1 MEAYI
6 KESIYVLDYQD
17 NVVDAIY
24 VSDDHRT
31 PGYAYS
37 INVEEANTGY
47 SNLTFTM
54 PNYINDEDGNAIL
67 NPKMKLL
74 TPLVKL
80 RYRREVYYTGIGDKA
95 EINVNEPI
103 NLGEYGIFQQTTY
116 PRPGEPDGLIEDY
129 VMDYIVQP
137 TQKNRNNLEI
147 STQFTAI
154 DYPRFNLSKKH
165 FGLTFADES
174 VTRSDWS
181 IYDKTPMSIPG
192 TLQYIKWD
200 ASKYGR
206 FSTVDVWDPAN
217 ASGYPLNEDQL
228 NDLLED
234 TGVWS
239 YGVAATAFY
248 WPIVS
253 TARYDGILYTENDYL
268 VLHIYPKMLAENIT
282 NPDIVETT
290 LDRYTYSWNQLIQN
304 KWFLT
309 PNNACNYL
317 LHILDT
323 TNWTIK
329 SSYDRYDGTY
339 FTATQYQDENARVAG
354 IRALIASAPHTAE
367 HYVIVKEFK
376 NADGQYRG
384 TVNSV
389 SNLPSSANKDDRYF
403 VLTFE
408 NGKIVNTVMYVWD
421 GSKWYQDLDDKDYC
435 RTSFWTWDTTTNRFE
450 EATDRAWTSSIDKK
464 TGVLYDVDPVE
475 TEIATPDGAV
485 EHYEITEYRASLSL
499 NDSNCYNAITAL
511 CKEFQLYPIFDC
523 INRTVSLKQFAG
535 KNYGLTYRL
544 GSNITSTGVK
554 ADGEKVITKLRCYGG
569 IRPDGSEQINLGI
582 AERRYRQLFTGS
594 FDTPRDLP
602 TESVGGYWALVTN
615 GESPVYKYNGDGAN
629 PRWSPVQPNEKGE
642 YWVTVGT
649 ESYNVDLETGLTL
662 PWNPNDPAYIQD
674 RSPYGTEYVY
684 NFKWMYDNGWMT
696 KQQILDFYD
705 LNKQI
710 NDKNKDFLADYAE
723 NFTTANDAYVQ
734 ATVTYDANN
743 EEFQACLNSMANTYY
758 IQPSDPSKGRFT
770 AFPYAPKGTV
780 LRSDGHGG
788 QKYYAP
794 MYHCYACGYTH
805 KGTMPGTCPNCGKTG
820 YLEQKYLYIPVF
832 DDFTTTSDR
841 LRPQSKGFYQAI
853 LEQWSTARNEISIVD
868 PIPTQR
874 IDGLTDETK
883 FYIGGKW
890 DYDKSGN
897 LYNWNDYVDKWQE
910 YYGYMLD
917 NLRDMEDW
925 LQRCEDLETQYNV
938 YADEIQKIEDE
949 IQDRFGDYIIEGKY
963 KDEEIA
969 YEAILMNKALEA
981 SDKYAIPEITYNLNV
996 IDTTGMIEYRWG
1008 VPDEC
1013 NDVVRLLHNAGQIV
1027 PHPGDYCSIYDEHM
1041 GLVGVPGLITNIK
1054 RVLDDPESNSITLD
1068 TAYHDADELVGN
1080 IINATNT
1087 VLNHSDVYARTAILN
1102 TDGTIA
1108 GSALSDSL
1116 EKSSSENVSLIGV
1129 KGSSLLDSTGLVVS
1143 DPKDAN
1149 RKLKYA
1155 GAGVYSTVDNGVTW
1169 LSMMTPDGVNAN
1181 YINAGSI
1188 DTKNVQIM
1196 SGRYGKVV
1204 LDNLGL
1210 SVKDNAMQTYSLPTT
1225 KDSDNFWDWST
1236 TNLNA
1241 FIGVNRENEGL
1252 LYLKG
1257 QMQVTGGSKIGN
1269 WVVGTNDL
1277 YNVGK
1282 TIYLSPGGVQKPILN
1297 NTDLKTFVA
1306 GNNFA
1311 VTTAGKLLASG
1322 ADISGKIVADSGK
1335 IGSWNIDNGAIT
1347 NTHTTLTSDGKI
1359 SCSEA
1364 TISGNITAT
1373 YLTATDSGKIGPWIF
1388 NDEAIYNG
1396 KGIGEA
1402 GSTGLSNYADWA
1414 FWANNGAFRV
1424 AQDGYLYANNADI
1437 KGTISGSTIKGST
1450 ISGSTIYTGNST
1462 SGWIIVDD
1470 YIKNRGS
1477 DRDGGRANIF
1487 ADGTLAFYPYV
1498 SSTDG
1503 GIFLL
1508 NSGARISMTGGV
1520 AISSSANGEVK
1531 PATGNLDL
1539 KACAGYTAYLGC
1551 MRNSDGS
1558 DEISG
1563 ITVEN
1568 TGITIRTEQQA
1579 SGIVLA
1585 TGRLKTWKY
1594 NTTETVQGIDG
1605 YIKIGS
1611 SGYIGFANGLCV
1623 YAGTSESECKNTTNT
1638 STPVLVIN

>member
-67 NPKMKLL
+67 NPRMKLL

-116 PRPGEPDGLIEDY
+116 PRPGEPDGLIEDH

-192 TLQYIKWD
+192 TIQYIKWD
-200 ASKYGR
+200 ISKYGR

-290 LDRYTYSWNQLIQN
+290 LDRYTYTWNQLIQN
-304 KWFLT
+304 QWFLT

-339 FTATQYQDENARVAG
+339 VTATQYQDEDARVAG

-403 VLTFE
+403 VLTSE

-421 GSKWYQDLDDKDYC
+421 GTKWYQDLDDKDYC

-475 TEIATPDGAV
+475 TEIATPDGSV

-569 IRPDGSEQINLGI
+569 VRPDGSEQINLGI
-582 AERRYRQLFTGS
+582 AERRYKQLFTGT
-594 FDTPRDLP
+594 FDTPGDLP
-602 TESVGGYWALVTN
+602 TESVGGYWALVTS
-615 GESPVYKYNGDGAN
+615 GESPVYKYNGDGGN
-629 PRWSPVQPNEKGE
+629 PLWSPVEPNDKGE

-696 KQQILDFYD
+696 KQQILDFYG

-710 NDKNKDFLADYAE
+710 NDKNRDFLADYAE

-770 AFPYAPKGTV
+770 AFPYAPLGTE

-805 KGTMPGTCPNCGKTG
+805 KGTMPGTCPNCNKTG
-820 YLEQKYLYIPVF
+820 YMEQKYLYIPVF

-890 DYDKSGN
+890 DHDKSGN

-917 NLRDMEDW
+917 NLRDMEEW

-938 YADEIQKIEDE
+938 YADEIQAIEDE
-949 IQDRFGDYIIEGKY
+949 IQDRFGDYIVEGKY

-1041 GLVGVPGLITNIK
+1041 GLIGVPGLITNIK
-1054 RVLDDPESNSITLD
+1054 RVLDDPKSNSITLD

-1269 WVVGTNDL
+1269 WVVGTNDI

-1282 TIYLSPGGVQKPILN
+1282 TIYLSPGGVQKTILN

-1311 VTTAGKLLASG
+1311 VTTGGKLLATG
-1322 ADISGKIVADSGK
+1322 ADITGKIVITDTNSEMNKGTIGGWTSTDNGLKNAASGTTLVLSPAGGAITGTVHTSGSRSDWGIFMNSKFGVTTGGDTYMTNARVKGDITAESGTIGGCSIVNGVLQVKNANIDTLAVSKITGGNNSATITFNGDIYCNKLHASNSGTIGGWTIRQTSLTAGSTTISSSGKISFSSGGGAYYFSMGDGTNHPACSSLNVAS
-1335 IGSWNIDNGAIT
+1335 SGAIDFGGGGLHVDG
-1347 NTHTTLTSDGKI
+1347 NAGELKKASIANSVTL
-1359 SCSEA
+1359 
-1364 TISGNITAT
+1364 SG
-1373 YLTATDSGKIGPWIF
+1373 
-1388 NDEAIYNG
+1388 
-1396 KGIGEA
+1396 
-1402 GSTGLSNYADWA
+1402 
-1414 FWANNGAFRV
+1414 
-1424 AQDGYLYANNADI
+1424 
-1437 KGTISGSTIKGST
+1437 
-1450 ISGSTIYTGNST
+1450 
-1462 SGWIIVDD
+1462 
-1470 YIKNRGS
+1470 
-1477 DRDGGRANIF
+1477 
-1487 ADGTLAFYPYV
+1487 
-1498 SSTDG
+1498 
-1503 GIFLL
+1503 
-1508 NSGARISMTGGV
+1508 TGGV
-1520 AISSSANGEVK
+1520 YINGN
-1531 PATGNLDL
+1531 P
-1539 KACAGYTAYLGC
+1539 
-1551 MRNSDGS
+1551 
-1558 DEISG
+1558 
-1563 ITVEN
+1563 
-1568 TGITIRTEQQA
+1568 
-1579 SGIVLA
+1579 IVL
-1585 TGRLKTWKY
+1585 
-1594 NTTETVQGIDG
+1594 NTTDLQTGGKSGWSGDFKVDFPGMTGYYRLYFKNGILVD
-1605 YIKIGS
+1605 KV
-1611 SGYIGFANGLCV
+1611 NG
-1623 YAGTSESECKNTTNT
+1623 
-1638 STPVLVIN
+1638 

>member
-80 RYRREVYYTGIGDKA
+80 RYRREVYYTGIGDKT

-103 NLGEYGIFQQTTY
+103 NLGEYSIFQQTTY
-116 PRPGEPDGLIEDY
+116 PRPGELDGLIEDY

-290 LDRYTYSWNQLIQN
+290 LDRYTYTWNQLIQN

-403 VLTFE
+403 VLTSE

-421 GSKWYQDLDDKDYC
+421 GSKWYQELDDKDYC

-569 IRPDGSEQINLGI
+569 VRPDGSEQINLGI

-594 FDTPRDLP
+594 FNAPGDLP

-615 GESPVYKYNGDGAN
+615 GESPVYKYNGDGGN
-629 PRWSPVQPNEKGE
+629 PLWSPVEPNDKGE
-642 YWVTVGT
+642 YWATVGT

-696 KQQILDFYD
+696 KQQILDFYG

-770 AFPYAPKGTV
+770 AFPYAPLGTE
-780 LRSDGHGG
+780 LRSDGHRG

-820 YLEQKYLYIPVF
+820 YMEQKYLYIPVF

-969 YEAILMNKALEA
+969 YEAILMNKSLEA

-1054 RVLDDPESNSITLD
+1054 RVLDDPKSNSITLD

-1311 VTTAGKLLASG
+1311 VTTTGKLLATG
-1322 ADISGKIVADSGK
+1322 ADLTGKIVITDTSSEMNKGTVGGWTSTNNGLKTSDAKLVLSPTGGATGNVAVHDSG
-1335 IGSWNIDNGAIT
+1335 AR
-1347 NTHTTLTSDGKI
+1347 
-1359 SCSEA
+1359 
-1364 TISGNITAT
+1364 
-1373 YLTATDSGKIGPWIF
+1373 
-1388 NDEAIYNG
+1388 NDWGIYMNG
-1396 KGIGEA
+1396 KFGVT
-1402 GSTGLSNYADWA
+1402 TGGD
-1414 FWANNGAFRV
+1414 
-1424 AQDGYLYANNADI
+1424 LYASNANI
-1437 KGTISGSTIKGST
+1437 KGTIKADAGYFNNATIDNCTMTNCSISAAQITSGQFGSTRIADNAITAAKINVNSLSAISADLGHITGGSMAIGDNGSDFFGLGNGSNHPVASSVSVKGTVAFYSGLKMDGTGTYQGDVSYDGNAIKMEANGGLDVWMGRYGEKDNQSFL
-1450 ISGSTIYTGNST
+1450 IT
-1462 SGWIIVDD
+1462 SGGDV
-1470 YIKNRGS
+1470 YINNTQGTGRINLHPSGNDKLRIYGSYNNNLGYHTGDSGMFQVESSIFGS
-1477 DRDGGRANIF
+1477 DTYFCFVN
-1487 ADGTLAFYPYV
+1487 
-1498 SSTDG
+1498 
-1503 GIFLL
+1503 GIF
-1508 NSGARISMTGGV
+1508 V
-1520 AISSSANGEVK
+1520 
-1531 PATGNLDL
+1531 
-1539 KACAGYTAYLGC
+1539 
-1551 MRNSDGS
+1551 
-1558 DEISG
+1558 
-1563 ITVEN
+1563 
-1568 TGITIRTEQQA
+1568 
-1579 SGIVLA
+1579 
-1585 TGRLKTWKY
+1585 
-1594 NTTETVQGIDG
+1594 
-1605 YIKIGS
+1605 
-1611 SGYIGFANGLCV
+1611 
-1623 YAGTSESECKNTTNT
+1623 GTKKG
-1638 STPVLVIN
+1638 